1 MMMTCFEQDPQE
13 FGLGE
18 IFSNFKKR
26 LMRGRK
32 KEPFHLLTFMQ
43 KDIMQNMRAAL
54 LTHLKRCR
62 IFRGHYSISVFHFQS
77 EF

>member
-43 KDIMQNMRAAL
+43 KDIMQNMSSRDFDKKL
-54 LTHLKRCR
+54 LTWRCCL
-62 IFRGHYSISVFHFQS
+62 
-77 EF
+77 